1 MYEIPECGKFIDEW
15 QINYEKSPM
24 INFHKKQEGAEVD
37 AKKSMEK
44 AANIGDMMAYK
55 KFKAQL
61 WLVN

>member
-1 MYEIPECGKFIDEW
+1 MSGKLISIKAQW
-15 QINYEKSPM
+15 STST
-24 INFHKKQEGAEVD
+24 KKQEGAEVD

-61 WLVN
+61 WLEN